1 VDFFFYV
8 LLAGVIGAAVVLR
21 ADLRRRRLAL
31 TKAGGWQVLT
41 ALDLVGPAATIGTAC
56 ALLVLLIPT
65 AAAQGVLPL
74 RSPAPWAILAGILI
88 FIFLWIEGLRQ
99 IQFQRPR
106 GIVFGEW
113 LILAGAYQL
122 LESFV
127 FGGFP
132 GVPRGLL
139 VNALCGLAML
149 AGATVIVRVVPPF
162 LKKGEERHILERLAE
177 QGESVQHEYTP
188 GTPECPHP
196 ELWKMMD
203 SQTSELEVLDF
214 LKSLVTTIKPKL
226 IVETGTFLG
235 YGTIKMAEG
244 LKQNGFGRII
254 TIEYDPAIFAK
265 AKERIDASGLGNW
278 IETRNQSSLDT
289 QIDGTID
296 FLYSDSELKI
306 REQEIRKFLPQLDPR
321 GLIAVHDASS
331 HFNVVRE
338 GALRLEQEG
347 LISVIMLSTPR
358 GLVLAQKREGRK

>member
-1 VDFFFYV
+1 MDFFVYI
-8 LLAGVIGAAVVLR
+8 LLAGVTGAAVVLR

-31 TKAGGWQVLT
+31 TSVGGWQVLT
-41 ALDLVGPAATIGTAC
+41 ALDLVGPAVTVGTAC
-56 ALLVLLIPT
+56 ALLGLLIPT
-65 AAAQGVLPL
+65 ATAQGVLPL

-113 LILAGAYQL
+113 LILAGACVL
-122 LESFV
+122 VESLV
-127 FGGFP
+127 FGQFGAAIK
-132 GVPRGLL
+132 GM
-139 VNALCGLAML
+139 CGLAIV
-149 AGATVIVRVVPPF
+149 AGAIVIARVVPPF
-162 LKKGEERHILERLAE
+162 LKKGEERHILERLTE
-177 QGESVQHEYTP
+177 QGESIQKEYTP
-188 GTPECPHP
+188 ATPECPHP

-235 YGTIKMAEG
+235 YGTLKMAEG

-254 TIEYDPAIFAK
+254 TIEYDPVIFAR
-265 AKERIDASGLGNW
+265 AKERIDASGLSGW
-278 IETRNQSSLDT
+278 IEARNESSLDT
-289 QIDGTID
+289 RIDGSID

-331 HFNVVRE
+331 HFQVVRE